1 MLRSIPDYETRGPLP
16 YPDTA
21 TRTVIVSVVLGAV
34 LALVLH
40 SAFGIAPPWVPL
52 LILVVLL
59 GALFLRKKLRLDTDS
74 SNSAV
79 VESSGLG
86 ASTTNGD
93 TDQNHVALRDKE
105 RLALALEAGSLG
117 IWDWHIPSGRVQFGG
132 CWASMLGYANDEIE
146 PNVSSW
152 ERLVHPDDMPVVQA
166 VLKKHLTGESPEYLC
181 EHRLRKK
188 DGTWLWVLDRGRVVN
203 RDSKGAPI
211 RAIGIHADVSEAH
224 AIREEQKATAKR
236 KDEFLATLAHE
247 LRNPLAPIRTGL
259 QILKT
264 APSGPAADKARDMME
279 RQLSHM
285 VHLIDDL
292 LDVSRI
298 TRGTLELKMQDILLQ
313 GIIDTAVEGS
323 RPAIDAG
330 KHSLSITLPDQ
341 PLVLH
346 GDPTRLAQIVS
357 NILIN
362 AAKYTPS
369 GGKISISA
377 IRENNEVVITVSD
390 TGVGIP
396 TDKLDAIFEMFGQVN
411 QSIGRAQGGL
421 GIGLALVKNLV
432 SLHGGTVHAES
443 AGANRGSTFVIRLPL
458 ATDTSATGT
467 SGAPVRMQQPES
479 TPSEEIL
486 VVDDNIDGA
495 ESLALYLHMTGHSV
509 SIANTGAE
517 ALEAVR
523 TKIPRVIFLDIGLP
537 DMSGYEVAKNI
548 RGMPHGTEPFIA
560 AVTGWGSEED
570 KRKSRDAGCSAHLTK
585 PIDMA
590 EVDRIVGGQTL

>member
-1 MLRSIPDYETRGPLP
+1 MLRSIPDYETRGPIP

-21 TRTVIVSVVLGAV
+21 TRTIIVSVVLGSV

-59 GALFLRKKLRLDTDS
+59 GILFIRKQLRSDTS
-74 SNSAV
+74 EVASATA
-79 VESSGLG
+79 ESPSVP
-86 ASTTNGD
+86 SDNPPGD
-93 TDQNHVALRDKE
+93 AEQNHAALRDGE

-117 IWDWHIPSGRVQFGG
+117 IWDWHIPTGRVQFGG
-132 CWASMLGYANDEIE
+132 CWASMLGYADDEIE

-152 ERLVHPDDMPVVQA
+152 ERLVHPDDMPT
-166 VLKKHLTGESPEYLC
+166 VLKVLDKHLKGETPEYLC

-188 DGTWLWVLDRGRVVN
+188 DGTWLWVLDRGRVVS
-203 RDSKGAPI
+203 RDSTGAPI
-211 RAIGIHADVSEAH
+211 RAIGIHADINEAH
-224 AIREEQKATAKR
+224 AIREEQKAAAKR

-264 APSGPAADKARDMME
+264 APAGPVGDKARDMME

-298 TRGTLELKMQDILLQ
+298 TRGALELKMEDVSLQ
-313 GIIDTAVEGS
+313 SVIDTAVEGS

-330 KHSLSITLPDQ
+330 KHTIAISLPESPIM
-341 PLVLH
+341 LH

-362 AAKYTPS
+362 AAKYTPHE
-369 GGKISISA
+369 GTISINA
-377 IRENNEVVITVSD
+377 TRENNEVVIKVVD
-390 TGVGIP
+390 NGVGIP

-411 QSIGRAQGGL
+411 QAVGRAQGGL

-443 AGANRGSTFVIRLPL
+443 AGTNKGSTFVIRLPL
-458 ATDTSATGT
+458 PGDTSTTGT
-467 SGAPVRMQQPES
+467 IGASNRMQQPENK
-479 TPSEEIL
+479 PSEEIL
-486 VVDDNIDGA
+486 VVDDNVDGA
-495 ESLALYLHMTGHSV
+495 ESLALYLSMTGHSV

-517 ALEAVR
+517 ALQVVR
-523 TKIPRVIFLDIGLP
+523 EKAPRIIFLDIGLP
-537 DMSGYEVAKNI
+537 DMSGYDVAKNI
-548 RGMPHGTEPFIA
+548 RSMPHGAEPFIA
-560 AVTGWGSEED
+560 AVTGWGTEED
-570 KRKSRDAGCSAHLTK
+570 KRKALDAGCSAHLTK

-590 EVDRIVGGQTL
+590 EVDRIVAGEVR